1 MRWAWLLFAV
11 GSILWGN
18 SLFTPCAHAERPGFP
33 GGRLRAAV
41 SSWFSS
47 DAVKEAPEKDVSS
60 RQGTSASGQLLHRL
74 PPVDL
79 PQDHRAPYLVR
90 QISYDD
96 SCPPGDVVQA
106 VQPLTEDSVP
116 KLQPVQTGQRNVPI
130 DVPIDLANALAL
142 GGASHLEI
150 QMARQRLL
158 ESHAQLTEA
167 RANWLPSFR
176 FGVGWNKHD
185 GRLQETEGT
194 VREVNRNSLFVGGGA
209 GLGNVP
215 IAGGS
220 SGPMRMMVNLSLSDA
235 IFEKRAAAWKVDAA
249 GSAELAT
256 VNRALLEIAEAYF
269 DLLEAHALNANAR
282 VGEDSSQQMY
292 DLVVKFE
299 QEGAGS
305 KTEVD
310 RADTELAFWEQ
321 AVEDTH
327 RLTVSR
333 SVNLTRIL
341 RLDPQATLV
350 PAETTIVP
358 LNLVDQ
364 SLAVS
369 DLINEGLA
377 NRPELREQQSLVQA
391 AMFHTR
397 QEHWRPWLPN
407 VQAGASGG
415 TFGGGPSSTFEHQ
428 GSRSDV
434 DVLAVWELQNAGI
447 GNHAVYRQRLAQL
460 RQAQL
465 QTQWMRDRVVTEIVT
480 SYNDVASYSTQME
493 TALRRVTAA
502 GESYHLNLQRITEG
516 EGLPIELLQAIRARV
531 SALDAHAKSVANYN
545 RTQYRLLRTL
555 GRSPQTPTAPDA
567 AG

>member
-1 MRWAWLLFAV
+1 MRWAWVLFTV

-18 SLFTPCAHAERPGFP
+18 GLFTPCAHAERPSFP

-41 SSWFSS
+41 SNWFSS
-47 DAVKEAPEKDVSS
+47 DRVNEAPQKDVSS
-60 RQGTSASGQLLHRL
+60 SQGRSTSGQLMRRL
-74 PPVDL
+74 PSVDL
-79 PQDHRAPYLVR
+79 PQGHRTPYLVR
-90 QISYDD
+90 QVSYDGPY
-96 SCPPGDVVQA
+96 PPADVVKA
-106 VQPLTEDSVP
+106 IQPLTKDSGP
-116 KLQPVQTGQRNVPI
+116 KLQPVQTGQCN
-130 DVPIDLANALAL
+130 VPIDLANALAL

-194 VREVNRNSLFVGGGA
+194 VLEVNRNSLFVGGGA

-215 IAGGS
+215 LAGGS

-256 VNRALLEIAEAYF
+256 VNRALLEISEAYF
-269 DLLEAHALNANAR
+269 DLLEAHALHANAK
-282 VGEDSSQQMY
+282 VGKDSSQQMY
-292 DLVVKFE
+292 DLVVTFE

-310 RADTELAFWEQ
+310 RAETELAFWEQ

-333 SVNLTRIL
+333 SVNLTRML

-369 DLINEGLA
+369 DLIHEGLA

-407 VQAGASGG
+407 VQAGASAG
-415 TFGGGPSSTFEHQ
+415 TFGGGPSSTFENQ

-555 GRSPQTPTAPDA
+555 GRSPQMPTAPDPD
-567 AG
+567 G